1 MPKGDKKVMVALVV
15 IIFVFFIILGLVYL
29 LASLYNKDRNIVGGA
44 ILMLL
49 SCVIL
54 LALFLISVY
63 NR

>member
-1 MPKGDKKVMVALVV
+1 MVALVV
-15 IIFVFFIILGLVYL
+15 II